1 MSIFKRFARSDF
13 FIRLRNWEYWPF
25 GILQFPIFF
34 HFLWLAFRARSLMFF
49 SASNPGI
56 TMGGMFGESKHD
68 VLKKIPSRYLPKTI
82 LIHLPCTANQVVNNL
97 VNEGYNFPVI
107 FKPDLGERGIMVK
120 KIASVKDIENY
131 IEQVKIDFLVQELV
145 DLPLEFGVF
154 YCRFPS
160 EAKGKVISIVKK
172 EMLSVT
178 GDGVST
184 LQQLI
189 LNKDRAKLQW
199 KKLKDVYFDRLEE
212 IIPTGKRIEIVSIG
226 NHSMGTKF
234 LNGSDLINEQLSS
247 VFDNIAQQI
256 DGFYFGRFDIR
267 CNSLDDFYN
276 GKIKILE
283 LNGCGAEPAHIYD
296 PNFRL
301 RDAVKELVK
310 HWTTLFEIARQN
322 RERGVRYLSI
332 REGISY
338 YRKFKEATRQ

>member
-1 MSIFKRFARSDF
+1 
-13 FIRLRNWEYWPF
+13 
-25 GILQFPIFF
+25 
-34 HFLWLAFRARSLMFF
+34 
-49 SASNPGI
+49 
-56 TMGGMFGESKHD
+56 
-68 VLKKIPSRYLPKTI
+68 
-82 LIHLPCTANQVVNNL
+82 
-97 VNEGYNFPVI
+97 
-107 FKPDLGERGIMVK
+107 
-120 KIASVKDIENY
+120 

-234 LNGSDLINEQLSS
+234 LNGSDLITEQLSS

-256 DGFYFGRFDIR
+256 DGFYFGRFD
-267 CNSLDDFYN
+267 
-276 GKIKILE
+276 
-283 LNGCGAEPAHIYD
+283 
-296 PNFRL
+296 
-301 RDAVKELVK
+301 
-310 HWTTLFEIARQN
+310 
-322 RERGVRYLSI
+322 
-332 REGISY
+332 
-338 YRKFKEATRQ
+338 